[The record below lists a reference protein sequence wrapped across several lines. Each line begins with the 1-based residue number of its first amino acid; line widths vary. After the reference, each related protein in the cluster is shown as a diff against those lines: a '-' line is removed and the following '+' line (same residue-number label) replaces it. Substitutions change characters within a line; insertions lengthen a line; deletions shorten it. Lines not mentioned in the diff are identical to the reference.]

1 MTAQNPLDND
11 PGPEPTLFSAIIT
24 PHRSLSGTGFLVV
37 MGLVGGL
44 SFIGGTV
51 FFLLGAW
58 PVAGFMGIDV
68 WLLWFFF
75 QRSYLDARR
84 RETLTLTD
92 RELIV
97 ERRSPDGERE
107 EHRLDAY
114 WLRFDVSEER
124 LVVVSRGN
132 RIVVGRFL
140 SPEERGQLAEE
151 LKAAHARMRAPR
163 TRMPFDVSSTLRSA
177 WFAISTMKRSPFL
190 SKRISC
196 GRLNAACN
204 AGCLKTTRK

>member
-1 MTAQNPLDND
+1 MTDAVHFST
-11 PGPEPTLFSAIIT
+11 TLS
-24 PHRSLSGTGFLVV
+24 PHRSLSPEGFKWLIRGVLAANVV
-37 MGLVGGL
+37 VGLPMY
-44 SFIGGTV
+44 
-51 FFLLGAW
+51 LLGAW

-140 SPEERGQLAEE
+140 SPEERGQLVEE
-151 LKAAHARMRAPR
+151 LKAAHARMRTPR
-163 TRMPFDVSSTLRSA
+163 HEHRWD
-177 WFAISTMKRSPFL
+177 
-190 SKRISC
+190 
-196 GRLNAACN
+196 N
-204 AGCLKTTRK
+204 

>member
-1 MTAQNPLDND
+1 MSDTVHFST
-11 PGPEPTLFSAIIT
+11 TLS
-24 PHRSLSGTGFLVV
+24 PHRSLSPEGFKWLIRGVLAANVV
-37 MGLVGGL
+37 VGLPMY
-44 SFIGGTV
+44 
-51 FFLLGAW
+51 LLGAW

-151 LKAAHARMRAPR
+151 LKAAHARMRTPR
-163 TRMPFDVSSTLRSA
+163 HEHRWD
-177 WFAISTMKRSPFL
+177 
-190 SKRISC
+190 
-196 GRLNAACN
+196 N
-204 AGCLKTTRK
+204 

>member
-1 MTAQNPLDND
+1 MTDAVHFST
-11 PGPEPTLFSAIIT
+11 TLS
-24 PHRSLSGTGFLVV
+24 PHRSLSPEGFKWLIRGVLAANVV
-37 MGLVGGL
+37 VGLPMY
-44 SFIGGTV
+44 
-51 FFLLGAW
+51 LLGAW

-97 ERRSPDGERE
+97 ERRSPDGELE

-124 LVVVSRGN
+124 LVIVSRGN

-151 LKAAHARMRAPR
+151 LKAAHARMRTPR
-163 TRMPFDVSSTLRSA
+163 HEHRWD
-177 WFAISTMKRSPFL
+177 
-190 SKRISC
+190 
-196 GRLNAACN
+196 N
-204 AGCLKTTRK
+204 

>member
-1 MTAQNPLDND
+1 MTDAVHFST
-11 PGPEPTLFSAIIT
+11 TLS
-24 PHRSLSGTGFLVV
+24 PHRSLSPEGFKWLIRGVLAANV
-37 MGLVGGL
+37 LVGL
-44 SFIGGTV
+44 PMY
-51 FFLLGAW
+51 LLGAW

-114 WLRFDVSEER
+114 WLRFEVSEER
-124 LVVVSRGN
+124 LVLVSRGN

-151 LKAAHARMRAPR
+151 LKAAHARMRTPR
-163 TRMPFDVSSTLRSA
+163 HEHRWD
-177 WFAISTMKRSPFL
+177 
-190 SKRISC
+190 
-196 GRLNAACN
+196 N
-204 AGCLKTTRK
+204 